1 MPFPF
6 LQAVTDLMRT
16 ALADRLDPAV
26 QDYLDLFTDDGVM
39 ETPYVRPGSDGRSE
53 GRSAIAARMEALR
66 GVVRLSDFTLMA
78 TYPGA
83 DSQVVALEYTGTVHL
98 EQKGVRF
105 RQSYVAVL
113 HLRDGRLALWREYTN
128 PLAAEGATPDAG

>member
-1 MPFPF
+1 MPFPY
-6 LQAVTDLMRT
+6 LQAVTDLIRT

-26 QDYLDLFTDDGVM
+26 RDYLDLFADDGVM
-39 ETPYVRPGSDGRSE
+39 ETPYVRPGGSGRSE
-53 GRSAIAARMEALR
+53 GRPAIAARMEALR
-66 GVVRLSDFTLMA
+66 GVVRLSDFALTA

-83 DSQVVALEYTGTVHL
+83 DSQVALEYAGTVHL

-105 RQSYVAVL
+105 RQNYVAVL